1 MACAVFSAR
10 RVPRSVLDGK
20 RISEDSTGSI
30 YCCWIRSS
38 DVPDRKRGWNTT
50 ARNVNSCPSIPSTSC
65 RRFALTKAVSLPAGE
80 RSRYPYENS
89 FALYCIKEL
98 HFLMPVAVHPH
109 GTLQVCLENVNAQ
122 RKKLITVGLCF
133 FSVIHL

>member
-1 MACAVFSAR
+1 MEEILLFFALKYQGDFQSILKALQAKEKVSQEERSAVFSAR

-65 RRFALTKAVSLPAGE
+65 RRFALTKAVSP
-80 RSRYPYENS
+80 SRR
-89 FALYCIKEL
+89 
-98 HFLMPVAVHPH
+98 
-109 GTLQVCLENVNAQ
+109 
-122 RKKLITVGLCF
+122 RKV
-133 FSVIHL
+133 SVSI

>member
-1 MACAVFSAR
+1 MQTVCIDK
-10 RVPRSVLDGK
+10 DG
-20 RISEDSTGSI
+20 
-30 YCCWIRSS
+30 
-38 DVPDRKRGWNTT
+38 
-50 ARNVNSCPSIPSTSC
+50 
-65 RRFALTKAVSLPAGE
+65 LPFPQEKGLGIHMK
-80 RSRYPYENS
+80 NS

>member
-1 MACAVFSAR
+1 M
-10 RVPRSVLDGK
+10 K
-20 RISEDSTGSI
+20 
-30 YCCWIRSS
+30 
-38 DVPDRKRGWNTT
+38 
-50 ARNVNSCPSIPSTSC
+50 
-65 RRFALTKAVSLPAGE
+65 
-80 RSRYPYENS
+80 NS

>member
-1 MACAVFSAR
+1 MQTVCI
-10 RVPRSVLDGK
+10 DKG
-20 RISEDSTGSI
+20 G
-30 YCCWIRSS
+30 
-38 DVPDRKRGWNTT
+38 
-50 ARNVNSCPSIPSTSC
+50 
-65 RRFALTKAVSLPAGE
+65 LPFPQKKGFGIHMK
-80 RSRYPYENS
+80 NS

-109 GTLQVCLENVNAQ
+109 VTLQVCLENVNAQ